1 MTAARGLHAGAQLRL
16 VGGSRLL
23 LQLRLRGTRGAPW
36 PLTLKPKTAPPAART
51 VDLMHPH
58 SPATGRFTSSVSRGS
73 TTFTAHLLAEH
84 MRCSAASASAAASS
98 GVLTGP
104 QSAKRGSQHEITD
117 AKRACATVAPDA
129 IDGAAPPAS
138 RLCSLHGCLGVGACG
153 CRNHVHSGML
163 WPPFIRAKILRS
175 CSGCCLQELSI
186 ESMRFLEA
194 AQGLYCVLPWW

>member
-73 TTFTAHLLAEH
+73 TTFTARLLAEH

-117 AKRACATVAPDA
+117 AKRHARRWHLMPLMERLLLRRDCAHCMAAWGWAHAAAGIMFILAC
-129 IDGAAPPAS
+129 
-138 RLCSLHGCLGVGACG
+138 
-153 CRNHVHSGML
+153 SG
-163 WPPFIRAKILRS
+163 LRS
-175 CSGCCLQELSI
+175 FV
-186 ESMRFLEA
+186 RK
-194 AQGLYCVLPWW
+194 Y